1 MVQGGEAFSKA
12 DVDGS
17 GFLDAA
23 EFGFALRL
31 LGRHTHDP
39 QQTLQLF
46 NDLTGET
53 GGVTLVDFVNFI
65 QEMG

>member
-23 EFGFALRL
+23 DFGFALRL

-39 QQTLQLF
+39 QKTLQLF
-46 NDLTGET
+46 NDLS
-53 GGVTLVDFVNFI
+53 GGSGKVTADQLK
-65 QEMG
+65 QAL